1 MPSAL
6 TTVIWATM
14 VTLGSPLLAVEPDA
28 EGFLGAWAFELPD
41 GNPAWLKISKDGG
54 QLQGSLLWS
63 VGSARPIRSIQ
74 FENGVL
80 SFDRKIKWRPYGEAV
95 VKSITRP
102 LQANLRDGKLRLIL
116 TQTTEDPD
124 STSEDEQIQ
133 LMGRRIPPPPP
144 KPDLSDVAFG
154 KSIELFNGQDLTG
167 WKLSN
172 PKKKNGWRVESGC
185 LVNETPKQDFGAYGE
200 FGNLRTEQEFE
211 DFELSIEYNVPDRGN
226 SGIYLRGMYEAQV
239 VDHDSPMQGIQGPG
253 AIFGRIKPS
262 LNAGRPGGEWN
273 TYRLTLVDR
282 HITVVL
288 NGAKV
293 IDNQL
298 IEGCTGGGLQADD
311 MSPGPIL
318 LQGDHTAVKYRNIRL
333 RPVKLTGGN

>member
-14 VTLGSPLLAVEPDA
+14 FTLGSPLLAVEPDV

-41 GNPAWLKISKDGG
+41 GNPAWLKISKDGD

-102 LQANLRDGKLRLIL
+102 LQAKLKDGKLQLIL

-124 STSEDEQIQ
+124 STGEDEQIQ

-172 PKKKNGWRVESGC
+172 PKKRAYLTKEFLVQQKIGNALVE
-185 LVNETPKQDFGAYGE
+185 
-200 FGNLRTEQEFE
+200 
-211 DFELSIEYNVPDRGN
+211 
-226 SGIYLRGMYEAQV
+226 GIKES
-239 VDHDSPMQGIQGPG
+239 D
-253 AIFGRIKPS
+253 
-262 LNAGRPGGEWN
+262 
-273 TYRLTLVDR
+273 
-282 HITVVL
+282 
-288 NGAKV
+288 
-293 IDNQL
+293 
-298 IEGCTGGGLQADD
+298 IEG
-311 MSPGPIL
+311 
-318 LQGDHTAVKYRNIRL
+318 
-333 RPVKLTGGN
+333 